1 MHTKMKNYPAWVLEP
16 TEADLVRFFGTSTY
30 ERGLEYA
37 AENRVGS
44 ILTAEKLIS
53 AQVRGSG
60 HRSYRVSVVR
70 DPRAGFM
77 TSVCACP
84 VGHACK
90 HAAALLS
97 HARATQ
103 TRRTVPQWRLAL
115 DPMLQTPAPLTRGTD
130 LALQVDV
137 DVSGPTLRPLRMGK
151 GRWIKTGAS
160 WNDLRYSRAGLDPQQ
175 LEIVNA
181 LRDATRNDYFYGAVS
196 TLRLGAARPV
206 VWDLLHRAVAAGVV
220 LVAGEGPNRSLLPV
234 PELMEVAE
242 LTLALEETGQGM
254 ELTPMV
260 AVGDQQFRFQRRD
273 LLGSP
278 AHGIAVRTAERFLLA
293 PLPHALSESEHN
305 LFVAGGMTI
314 PSNDVGIFATGYLPR
329 LQERFTVAVPDGVD
343 LPEAQPPR
351 LRCTVS
357 FDGHSAQVE
366 WGFRYLL
373 DDLVQDLGVRPTGAE
388 PPLRNR
394 AAERELATSIPEGPW
409 RGTDEKGNAVLHDG
423 AVSGRPLIAF
433 VDEVLPALEERA
445 DVVVVT
451 TQDVPTFQ
459 RALEAPTISVN
470 LDDSRQGDWFDLDV
484 DITVADEKVP
494 LTPLFQALAAGQDH
508 LILDSGT
515 WFMLD
520 VPELEQ
526 LRTLIEEARV
536 LVDHEGGTFR
546 LRPEHAG
553 LWQELVELGVVAS
566 QSAAW
571 QSAVGAL
578 LDHRELADLEP
589 PTGLRATLR
598 PYQREGSAW
607 LSFLWR
613 TRLGGILADEMGLG
627 KTLQSLTMAQFALEA
642 GELDQPI
649 LVVAP
654 TSVIGTWEAEAAR
667 FTPELTVV
675 TVNGTEKR
683 RGVPLARAIDGAH
696 IVLTS
701 YTLLRLEAD
710 AYLDLDW
717 SAVLLDEAQFVK
729 NSSSKAYQAVRRL
742 RARVKIAL
750 TGTPLEN
757 NLMDL
762 WSLLSITAP
771 GLFPE
776 PKRFTEVYRRPIEGG
791 DGDALARLHRRTRP
805 LILRRTKATVV
816 TELPDKQEQIVPV
829 SLSPGHRKLY
839 DRHLTRERQKVLGLV
854 GDMNRNRITILRS
867 LTLLRQLSLAPSLV
881 DPEYP
886 ASSAKIDALLELMEE
901 VRGGGHRALVFSQ
914 FTGFLALVKQRL
926 INEGIAFEYL
936 DGRTRNRPER
946 IESFRGGE
954 APVFLI
960 SLKAGGFGLNLTE
973 ADYVFILDPWWNP
986 ASESQAIDRTHRIGQ
1001 DKPVNVYR
1009 LVSADTIEEKV
1020 VALQERK
1027 RDLFDAV
1034 VGKNSDVAAPLS
1046 ADDIR
1051 GLLEPD
1057 GPPETSMG

>member
-1 MHTKMKNYPAWVLEP
+1 MKNYPTWVLEP
-16 TEADLVRFFGTSTY
+16 SEADLVSFFGTQTY
-30 ERGLEYA
+30 DRGRDYA
-37 AENRVGS
+37 TQNRVGS
-44 ILTAEKLIS
+44 VLSAEKLIS

-60 HRSYRVSVVR
+60 YHSYRVSVVR
-70 DPRAGFM
+70 QFVGEPL
-77 TSVCACP
+77 TSRCACP
-84 VGHACK
+84 VGWACK
-90 HAAALLS
+90 HAAALLI
-97 HARATQ
+97 HARNSQ
-103 TRRTVPQWRLAL
+103 SRRSIPPWRRAL
-115 DPMLQTPAPLTRGTD
+115 DPVVQVSAQPREGIA
-130 LALQVDV
+130 LALQVD
-137 DVSGPTLRPLRMGK
+137 DDGSGPVLVPLRQGK
-151 GRWIKTGAS
+151 ERWIKTGAS
-160 WNDLRYSRAGLDPQQ
+160 WSDLKFTRDGFDRNQ
-175 LEIVNA
+175 LEIINA
-181 LRDATRNDYFYGAVS
+181 LRDAHRVDHYYGTPQRLALR
-196 TLRLGAARPV
+196 TLQPAM
-206 VWDLLHRAVAAGVV
+206 WDLLHQAMAAGVV
-220 LVAGEGPNRSLLPV
+220 LLPGEGPGRSILPQPV
-234 PELMEVAE
+234 LFEGTAALHF
-242 LTLALEETGQGM
+242 TLAKADDGV
-254 ELTPMV
+254 ELAPV
-260 AVGDQQFRFQRRD
+260 VRLDDQEFRFTWKD

-278 AHGIAVRTAERFLLA
+278 AHGVAIQRRDQMLLA
-293 PLPHALSESEHN
+293 PLNRILSESEHT
-305 LFVAGGMTI
+305 LFTTGGMGI
-314 PSNDVGIFATGYLPR
+314 PAADVGVFAAGYLPR
-329 LQERFTVAVPDGVD
+329 LRERFEVQVDHGVV
-343 LPEAQPPR
+343 LPKPTPPK
-351 LRCTVS
+351 LRCMVT
-357 FDGHSAQVE
+357 FDDQEALVQ

-373 DDLVQDLGVRPTGAE
+373 EGQPHDLALHPTGSE
-388 PPLRNR
+388 PPLRDR
-394 AAERELATSIPEGPW
+394 TAERLLAESIVEGPW
-409 RGTDEKGNAVLHDG
+409 HEVDKNGQAVLKDTSVAG
-423 AVSGRPLIAF
+423 LALITL
-433 VDEVLPALEERA
+433 VNDVLPALEAREDVLVQTTHEAPSFQQA
-445 DVVVVT
+445 D
-451 TQDVPTFQ
+451 
-459 RALEAPTISVN
+459 EAPTISLN
-470 LDDSRQGDWFDLDV
+470 LSDSAKGDWFDLCVDV
-484 DITVADEKVP
+484 SVAGEAVP
-494 LTPLFQALAAGQDH
+494 FGPLFQALAAGQDH

-520 VPELEQ
+520 APELEQ
-526 LRTLIEEARV
+526 LRALIEEARV
-536 LVDHEGGTFR
+536 LVDHDGDTFQ

-578 LDHRELADLEP
+578 LDHTGLADQDP
-589 PTGLRATLR
+589 PDGLHATLR
-598 PYQREGSAW
+598 PYQREGYAW

-627 KTLQSLTMAQFALEA
+627 KTLQSLAMAQGALEA
-642 GELDQPI
+642 GELDRPM

-667 FTPELTVV
+667 FTPSLKVV

-683 RGVPLARAIDGAH
+683 RGVPLADAIEGAH

-701 YTLLRLEAD
+701 YTLLRLESE

-729 NSSSKAYQAVRRL
+729 NSSSKAHQAVRRL

-771 GLFPE
+771 GLFPD
-776 PKRFTEVYRRPIEGG
+776 PKRFTEVYRKPIEAG
-791 DGDALARLHRRTRP
+791 DREVLTRLHRRTRP
-805 LILRRTKATVV
+805 LILRRTKATVA

-829 SLSPGHRKLY
+829 PLSSTHRKLY

-886 ASSAKIDALLELMEE
+886 AISAKIDALLELMIE
-901 VRGGGHRALVFSQ
+901 VREGGHRALVFSQ
-914 FTGFLALVKQRL
+914 FTGFLALVKERL
-926 INEGIAFEYL
+926 IAEGIAFEYL

-946 IESFRGGE
+946 IQSFRDGD

-986 ASESQAIDRTHRIGQ
+986 AAESQAIDRTHRIGQ

-1034 VGKNSDVAAPLS
+1034 VGQNADVAAPLS

-1057 GPPETSMG
+1057 EPPVATAG